1 MSSAPSWNRSAAQA
15 GKWLGLLG
23 ALLAAPLIA
32 CGTFATQFPIESAAP
47 PEAFESQPTP
57 FPTSTPIVIPTP
69 VAARAS
75 SPAQGAGGAV
85 ENGSVMG
92 ERVARSQVALV
103 VGERARVVA
112 AGGVNVRAEA
122 SAQANVVNRLAAGAL
137 VRVLDGPFQNQ
148 GLFWWQVAIVG
159 QDQQGMMAEGEAGQP
174 FLEAAAGA
182 RAVVNRDPVV
192 GDQVQVSVPRLN
204 VRDAPGLAA
213 AVIATL
219 NQGMEV
225 GIVEGPSARDGYD
238 WFRVTASEPAVSG
251 WAAAA
256 ISGNRALRPLE

>member
-1 MSSAPSWNRSAAQA
+1 MSFALSGKRSATHA

-69 VAARAS
+69 VAGSAS
-75 SPAQGAGGAV
+75 SPTQGAGGAV
-85 ENGSVMG
+85 ENGPVLG
-92 ERVARSQVALV
+92 EKVARSQVALV
-103 VGERARVVA
+103 LGERARVVA
-112 AGGVNVRAEA
+112 SGGVNVRAEA
-122 SAQANVVNRLAAGAL
+122 SDQANVVNRLAYGAL
-137 VRVLDGPFQNQ
+137 VDVLDGPFQNQ
-148 GLFWWQVAIVG
+148 GLFWWQIAIVG
-159 QDQQGMMAEGEAGQP
+159 QDQTGLMAEGAAGQL
-174 FLEAAAGA
+174 FLEAAGGA
-182 RAVVNRDPVV
+182 RAPVNRDPVV

-213 AVIATL
+213 NVVATL
-219 NQGMEV
+219 NQGREL

-238 WFRVTASEPAVSG
+238 WFRVAAAEPAVSG

-256 ISGNRALRPLE
+256 IGGNRALLPLE